1 LAVCSNHIHLV
12 VGSGNESIK
21 STVSRYKNV
30 STCALKKMGLTKRI
44 WTRGFDKRFCFTGE
58 QLEQK
63 IKYVRRH
70 DKTG

>member
-1 LAVCSNHIHLV
+1 MGRACTAI
-12 VGSGNESIK
+12 GED
-21 STVSRYKNV
+21 TCENV
-30 STCALKKMGLTKRI
+30 STCALKKLGLTKRL
-44 WTRGFDKRFCFTGE
+44 WTRGFDKRFCFTDE